1 MFGSDRIMTSAVRH
15 VAMVCSMTF
24 FAASAWAQSPSA
36 AADENVRRL
45 RMQVR
50 QLQQEQTTLQE
61 ARSKAEAERTAL
73 QQEIESLKA
82 DLARQKASSGVA
94 SNKAA
99 VLTRDIATAKAEKDT
114 LAERLNETEKALRSS
129 SDLYATCQRDL
140 GSTRRDMGAAN
151 QELSEANARL
161 GSRLKQCSTFNGEL
175 HAIGTDLLQRY
186 ENKGFG
192 EVLGTTEPFIQK
204 ARVRLENL
212 SEEIRGKLEAR
223 RLPAEQN

>member
-1 MFGSDRIMTSAVRH
+1 MFGSDRIMTATVRH
-15 VAMVCSMTF
+15 VAMVCATTF
-24 FAASAWAQSPSA
+24 LAAGAWAQSPSA

-50 QLQQEQTTLQE
+50 QLQQEQVTLQE
-61 ARSKAEAERTAL
+61 ARSKAEADRTAL

-82 DLARQKASSGVA
+82 DLARQKASSGAA

-99 VLTRDIATAKAEKDT
+99 VLTRDIATARAEKDALT
-114 LAERLNETEKALRSS
+114 ERLSEAEKTLRSTA
-129 SDLYATCQRDL
+129 DVYATCQRDL

-151 QELSEANARL
+151 QELNEANARL
-161 GSRLKQCSTFNGEL
+161 GGRLKQCVAFNSEL

-186 ENKGFG
+186 ENKGLA
-192 EVLGTTEPFIQK
+192 EVLSTTEPFIQK

-223 RLPAEQN
+223 RMPAEQN